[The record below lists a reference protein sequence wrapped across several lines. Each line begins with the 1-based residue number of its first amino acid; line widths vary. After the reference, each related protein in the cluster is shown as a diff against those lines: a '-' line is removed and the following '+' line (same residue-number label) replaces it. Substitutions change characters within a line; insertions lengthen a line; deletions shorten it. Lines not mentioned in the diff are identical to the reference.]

1 MKTLVVIAHPDS
13 QQSSLQ
19 SFLKE
24 STKNLSGVTLY
35 DIAQELDSFDLEEVQ
50 KLMKSHNRIIFQFPM
65 YWYAAP
71 DILYKW
77 IEKVFTSQLY
87 KEKLKGK
94 ELGIVIN
101 MGQKLTSFQ
110 AGGQEHFTISEL
122 LKPFQALAYKC
133 QMTYLQPFPIS
144 LFSYLPDREKKKLVL
159 EYQQYLTKDNNDKFL
174 TKEYW
179 VIERLDD
186 LVKRN
191 MIHDPNN
198 KVELIKSTIEANR
211 LELDNLLETLE
222 EMRDV

>member
-24 STKNLSGVTLY
+24 STKNLSGVTIY
-35 DIAQELDSFDLEEVQ
+35 DIAQDLGTFNLEEVQ
-50 KLMKSHNRIIFQFPM
+50 KLMKEHERIIFQFPM

-77 IEKVFTSQLY
+77 IEKVFTSNLY
-87 KEKLKGK
+87 KESLVGK

-101 MGQKLTSFQ
+101 MGQKLSSFQ

-144 LFSYLPDREKKKLVL
+144 LFSYLPDIEKKKLL
-159 EYQQYLTKDNNDKFL
+159 LDYQQYLTKDNNDKFI

-179 VIERLDD
+179 MIQRLNE
-186 LVKRN
+186 LINKN
-191 MIHDPNN
+191 MINDRND
-198 KVELIKSTIEANR
+198 KIELIKSTIENNR
-211 LELDNLLETLE
+211 IELDNLLETLE